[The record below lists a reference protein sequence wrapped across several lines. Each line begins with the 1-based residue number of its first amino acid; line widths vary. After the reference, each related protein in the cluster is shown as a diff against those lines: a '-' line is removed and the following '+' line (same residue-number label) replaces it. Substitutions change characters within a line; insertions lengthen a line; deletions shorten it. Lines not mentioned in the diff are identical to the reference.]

1 MDNIGDVGIRP
12 TIDQFALENDPVG
25 VRVDV
30 LIDEI
35 CEMRVLI
42 FDAVIHSSIFA

>member
-1 MDNIGDVGIRP
+1 VVCEKRYQSG
-12 TIDQFALENDPVG
+12 ASSLLEQAG

-35 CEMRVLI
+35 EKY
-42 FDAVIHSSIFA
+42 